1 MLSEQKNIDP
11 VYADAI
17 KILDRV
23 TDSYPSK
30 N

>member
-11 VYADAI
+11 LYADVLR
-17 KILDRV
+17 ILDCV
-23 TDSYPSK
+23 TDSNPSK

>member
-11 VYADAI
+11 VYADI
-17 KILDRV
+17 LKILDIV
-23 TDSYPSK
+23 ADSDPSK

>member
-1 MLSEQKNIDP
+1 MSEQKNIDP
-11 VYADAI
+11 VYADVL

-23 TDSYPSK
+23 TDSDPSK